1 MPTISVKRDS
11 LFKAL
16 GQTYTDE
23 EFEQLCFEFGLELD
37 EVTTEKQM
45 LLKEQGD
52 QAAVGVSEDIL
63 YRIDIPANR
72 YDLLCLEG
80 LVNGILVFQ
89 GKKSPPQYKFR
100 KYEDCYSLHLTPST
114 AEIRPYAVA
123 AILRGITFTKESYD
137 SFIDLQDKL
146 HQNICRKRT
155 LVAIGTHDLDT
166 IQGPFVYDALP
177 PSQIKF
183 KALNQQKETTATEL
197 MELYSSHPQ
206 LKQYL
211 GIIKDSPVYPIIKD
225 KNGVVLSMPPIINSD
240 HSKIT
245 LDTKNVF
252 IECTATDLTK
262 AIVVL
267 DTIVC
272 MFSGYCSSQYEVQ
285 QCKVYAP
292 DGTYQL
298 YPKLEYREE
307 VINVDTANRYIGINE
322 EGSSL
327 AGLLSRMCLRSSVS
341 QCEQRV
347 RVSVPP
353 TRHDVI
359 HACDLYEDI
368 AIAYGG
374 ASCSL
379 MPGALGGRSTS
390 PYPNATTGLA
400 TTPFPSLPYKKGYN
414 RIERREA
421 AVATCGRQQPLNKLT
436 EQLRQEAAHA
446 GYTEALTFTL
456 CSREDVAN
464 KLGVKIEDVPAVH
477 ISNPKTL
484 EFQVVR
490 TVLLPGL
497 LKTLAAN
504 KKMPLP
510 LKLFEISDVVLQ
522 DKDSANKLGVKIE
535 DVPAVHISN
544 PKTLEFQVVRT
555 VLLPGLLKTLA
566 ANKKMPLPLKLF
578 EISDVVLQDKDSETG
593 ARNER
598 RVCAVYCGKAAGFQY
613 VHGLLDTLMS
623 LLRQPWCKDTGYY
636 LRQKE
641 DPAYFPG
648 RCAEVVLRGEV
659 IGKIG
664 VIHPTVLTAF
674 DLTNPCSAV
683 EINIEPFV

>member
-1 MPTISVKRDS
+1 MPTISVKRDT
-11 LFKAL
+11 LFTAL
-16 GQTYTDE
+16 GRSYTDD
-23 EFEQLCFEFGLELD
+23 EFQDLCFEFGLELD

-45 LLKEQGD
+45 LMKEQGD
-52 QAAVGVSEDIL
+52 QAGAGVSEEIL

-89 GKKSPPQYKFR
+89 GKKSPPEYRLK
-100 KYEDCYSLHLTPST
+100 KYEDSHSLHLTPAT
-114 AEIRPYAVA
+114 AQIRPYAVA
-123 AILRGITFTKESYD
+123 AVLRGITFTKQSYD

-146 HQNICRKRT
+146 HQNICRKRS
-155 LVAIGTHDLDT
+155 LVAIGTHDLDR

-177 PSQIKF
+177 PNEIKF
-183 KALNQQKETTATEL
+183 KALNQQKEMTAPEL
-197 MELYSSHPQ
+197 MELYSTHAQ

-225 KNGVVLSMPPIINSD
+225 KNGVVLSMPPIINGD
-240 HSKIT
+240 RSKIT

-267 DTIVC
+267 DTMVS
-272 MFSGYCSSQYEVQ
+272 MFSKYCSEEYSVE
-285 QCKVYAP
+285 QCKVFAP
-292 DGTYQL
+292 DGTYEL
-298 YPKLEYREE
+298 YPKMKCRDEFID
-307 VINVDTANRYIGINE
+307 VQKANGYIGINE
-322 EGSSL
+322 SGSGL
-327 AGLLSRMCLRSSVS
+327 AALLSRMCLPATETSGAL
-341 QCEQRV
+341 RV
-347 RVSVPP
+347 RVPP

-368 AIAYGG
+368 AIAYG
-374 ASCSL
+374 
-379 MPGALGGRSTS
+379 
-390 PYPNATTGLA
+390 
-400 TTPFPSLPYKKGYN
+400 YN
-414 RIERREA
+414 RIKRRPA
-421 AVATCGRQQPLNKLT
+421 NVVTAGGQVPVNKLV
-436 EQLRQEAAHA
+436 EQLRHECAHA

-456 CSREDVAN
+456 CSREDVAT

-490 TVLLPGL
+490 TLLLPGL

-522 DKDSANKLGVKIE
+522 DSSV
-535 DVPAVHISN
+535 
-544 PKTLEFQVVRT
+544 
-555 VLLPGLLKTLA
+555 
-566 ANKKMPLPLKLF
+566 
-578 EISDVVLQDKDSETG
+578 ETG

-598 RVCAVYCGKAAGFQY
+598 RLCAVHCGRSAGFQF
-613 VHGLLDTLMS
+613 VHGLLDRVML
-623 LLRQPWCKDTGYY
+623 LLRETWDQQNGYC
-636 LRQKE
+636 LRQCE

-648 RCAEVVLRGEV
+648 RCAEVQLRGRV
-659 IGKIG
+659 IGRIG
-664 VIHPTVLTAF
+664 VLHPGVLAAF
-674 DLTNPCSAV
+674 ELTNPCSVV

>member
-1 MPTISVKRDS
+1 MPTISVKRDV
-11 LFKAL
+11 LFNAL
-16 GQTYTDE
+16 GRSYTDD
-23 EFEQLCFEFGLELD
+23 EFQDLCFEFGLELD

-45 LLKEQGD
+45 LMKEQGD
-52 QAAVGVSEDIL
+52 QAGVGVSEEIL

-80 LVNGILVFQ
+80 LVDGILVFQ
-89 GKKSPPQYKFR
+89 GKKAPPQYTLQR
-100 KYEDCYSLHLTPST
+100 YEDCHSLHLTPAT
-114 AEIRPYAVA
+114 AQIRPYAVA
-123 AILRGITFTKESYD
+123 AVLKGITFTKESYD

-177 PSQIKF
+177 PNEIKF
-183 KALNQQKETTATEL
+183 KALNQQKETTAPEL
-197 MELYSSHPQ
+197 MELYSSHAQ

-211 GIIKDSPVYPIIKD
+211 AIIRDSPVYPVIKD
-225 KNGVVLSMPPIINSD
+225 KRGVVLSMPPIINGD

-267 DTIVC
+267 DTVVS
-272 MFSGYCSSQYEVQ
+272 MFSKYCSSPYSVE
-285 QCKVYAP
+285 QCKVFAP
-292 DGTYQL
+292 DGTYEL
-298 YPKLEYREE
+298 YPKMRCREE
-307 VINVDTANRYIGINE
+307 LINVDKANRYIGIE
-322 EGSSL
+322 ESGDNI
-327 AGLLSRMCLRSSVS
+327 AGLLSRMCLSTRS
-341 QCEQRV
+341 EGGTLRV
-347 RVSVPP
+347 RVPP

-368 AIAYGG
+368 AIAYG
-374 ASCSL
+374 
-379 MPGALGGRSTS
+379 
-390 PYPNATTGLA
+390 
-400 TTPFPSLPYKKGYN
+400 YN
-414 RIERREA
+414 RIARRPARVVTAGGQEP
-421 AVATCGRQQPLNKLT
+421 VNKLT
-436 EQLRQEAAHA
+436 EQLRHECAHA

-456 CSREDVAN
+456 CSREDVAT
-464 KLGVKIEDVPAVH
+464 KLGVNISSVLAAH

-490 TVLLPGL
+490 TLLLPGL

-522 DKDSANKLGVKIE
+522 DSSV
-535 DVPAVHISN
+535 
-544 PKTLEFQVVRT
+544 
-555 VLLPGLLKTLA
+555 
-566 ANKKMPLPLKLF
+566 
-578 EISDVVLQDKDSETG
+578 ETG

-598 RVCAVYCGKAAGFQY
+598 RLCAVHAGRAAGFQF
-613 VHGLLDTLMS
+613 VHGLLDRVMA
-623 LLRQPWCKDTGYY
+623 LLREPWHPHTGYY
-636 LRQKE
+636 LRQCD

-648 RCAEVVLRGEV
+648 RCAEVLLRGRV

-664 VIHPTVLTAF
+664 VIHPSVLGAF

>member
-11 LFKAL
+11 LFTAL
-16 GQTYTDE
+16 GKTYTDE

-45 LLKEQGD
+45 LIKEQGD
-52 QAAVGVSEDIL
+52 NAAAGVSEDIL

-89 GKKSPPQYKFR
+89 GRKAPPEYKIK
-100 KYEDCYSLHLTPST
+100 KYEDCFSLHLTPAT
-114 AEIRPYAVA
+114 DQIRPYAVA
-123 AILRGITFTKESYD
+123 AILRGIKFTKESYD

-155 LVAIGTHDLDT
+155 LVAIGTHDLDA

-177 PSQIKF
+177 PSEIKF
-183 KALNQQKETTATEL
+183 KALNQQKEMTAPEL
-197 MELYSSHPQ
+197 MELYSGHAQ

-211 GIIKDSPVYPIIKD
+211 GIIRDSPVYPVIKD
-225 KNGVVLSMPPIINSD
+225 KNGVVLSMPPIINGD

-262 AIVVL
+262 ATVVL

-272 MFSGYCSSQYEVQ
+272 MFSEYCGNKYEVQ
-285 QCKVYAP
+285 QCKVFAP

-298 YPKLEYREE
+298 YPKLDYREE
-307 VINVDTANRYIGINE
+307 VINIDKANRSIGINK
-322 EGSSL
+322 EGGEL
-327 AGLLSRMCLRSSVS
+327 AGLLSRMCLITSVEGS
-341 QCEQRV
+341 ELRV
-347 RVSVPP
+347 RVPP

-368 AIAYGG
+368 AIAYG
-374 ASCSL
+374 
-379 MPGALGGRSTS
+379 
-390 PYPNATTGLA
+390 
-400 TTPFPSLPYKKGYN
+400 YN
-414 RIERREA
+414 RIEKRRA
-421 AVATCGRQQPLNKLT
+421 LVGADASQQPINKLT
-436 EQLRQEAAHA
+436 EQLRQECAQA
-446 GYTEALTFTL
+446 GYTEGLTFTL
-456 CSREDVAN
+456 CSREDVAT
-464 KLGVKIEDVPAVH
+464 KLGLKIEDVPAVH

-522 DKDSANKLGVKIE
+522 DKK
-535 DVPAVHISN
+535 
-544 PKTLEFQVVRT
+544 
-555 VLLPGLLKTLA
+555 
-566 ANKKMPLPLKLF
+566 
-578 EISDVVLQDKDSETG
+578 SETG

-598 RVCAVYCGKAAGFQY
+598 RVCAVYCGKAAGFQF
-613 VHGLLDTLMS
+613 VHGLLDRLMALLS
-623 LLRQPWCKDTGYY
+623 QPWDSEAGYCLRQA
-636 LRQKE
+636 E

-648 RCAEVVLRGEV
+648 RCAEVVLRGEA

-664 VIHPTVLTAF
+664 VLHPTVLNAF
-674 DLTNPCSAV
+674 ELTNPCSAL

>member
-11 LFKAL
+11 LFTAL
-16 GQTYTDE
+16 GRTYTDE

-45 LLKEQGD
+45 LIKEQGD
-52 QAAVGVSEDIL
+52 HVAADVSEDIL

-89 GKKSPPQYKFR
+89 GKKAPPQYKFK
-100 KYEDCYSLHLTPST
+100 KYEDCHSLHLTPAT
-114 AEIRPYAVA
+114 ASIRPYAVA
-123 AILRGITFTKESYD
+123 AILRGIKFTKESYD

-177 PSQIKF
+177 PSEIKF
-183 KALNQQKETTATEL
+183 KALNQQKEMTAPEL
-197 MELYSSHPQ
+197 MELYSGHAQ

-211 GIIKDSPVYPIIKD
+211 GIIKDSPVYPVIKD
-225 KNGVVLSMPPIINSD
+225 KNGVVLSMPPIINGD

-262 AIVVL
+262 ATVVL

-272 MFSGYCSSQYEVQ
+272 MFSEYCANKYEVQ
-285 QCKVYAP
+285 QCKVFAS

-298 YPKLEYREE
+298 YPKLDYREE
-307 VINVDTANRYIGINE
+307 VISIDKANNYIGISE
-322 EGSSL
+322 EGDSL
-327 AGLLSRMCLRSSVS
+327 ATLLSRMCLSTTLQGSSL
-341 QCEQRV
+341 RV
-347 RVSVPP
+347 RVPP

-368 AIAYGG
+368 AIAYG
-374 ASCSL
+374 
-379 MPGALGGRSTS
+379 
-390 PYPNATTGLA
+390 
-400 TTPFPSLPYKKGYN
+400 YN
-414 RIERREA
+414 RIERRA
-421 AVATCGRQQPLNKLT
+421 ANLATSGSQQPANKLT
-436 EQLRQEAAHA
+436 EQLRLECAHA

-456 CSREDVAN
+456 CSREDIAT
-464 KLGVKIEDVPAVH
+464 KLGVKIEDLPAVH

-510 LKLFEISDVVLQ
+510 LKLFEISDVVLK
-522 DKDSANKLGVKIE
+522 DKS
-535 DVPAVHISN
+535 
-544 PKTLEFQVVRT
+544 
-555 VLLPGLLKTLA
+555 
-566 ANKKMPLPLKLF
+566 
-578 EISDVVLQDKDSETG
+578 SETG

-598 RVCAVYCGKAAGFQY
+598 RLCAVYCGRAAGFQF
-613 VHGLLDTLMS
+613 VHGLLDRLMA
-623 LLRQPWCKDTGYY
+623 LLRQPWSKEGGYY
-636 LRQKE
+636 LRQND

-674 DLTNPCSAV
+674 DLSNPCSAV
-683 EINIEPFV
+683 EINIEPFI